1 MHVGQDSADEVTA
14 RRILH
19 DLDVADVIA
28 TSEEEARQRQAE
40 ARRGQAQLRSA
51 LRTSLQDGA
60 LPLPSPEISPPEISP
75 PESSPPERS
84 PPEISPPEITPPTAD
99 PPPAALPC
107 DALPRRPTPRFPW
120 LQSCDAQCG
129 GGCRASGAGVPR
141 ACPPLPGPPPH
152 RQDHRDAE
160 GKAVTDKAA
169 NAKFITVPAAEA
181 RAALQHAAEQGALAG
196 AQLGAEMV
204 TEQLQKEK
212 EAAVAAARAE
222 GKTEKEAAV
231 KAAHA
236 EGAVNIA
243 IMSIELRAQED
254 AVKDVIGASVA
265 AQRAAYA
272 RISTLQQQIGGGNWL
287 SAVQNAKRAAEDAKA
302 EQAAA
307 KTSNATLQAKTKE
320 LKDLIQIVD
329 PKMRAKGAALA
340 KELGS
345 EAAVRIAGHVDQLE
359 QPTPANASEVG
370 LTERHLDRLAGH
382 LESELFAGGGG
393 DISRTRLL
401 AAAIQ
406 QRPAMQRVFASSPTA
421 RRREAR
427 MNKLNEVAR
436 AMMAKCA
443 QTLKE
448 LTCTRG
454 SRAREDHERFESI
467 VASMIPDDA
476 TPENMM
482 RAIGELLEI
491 HWEQIDRAQQRQLK
505 NDGSKGAFSRSTK
518 VSSKQRKDKNV
529 TGRRQCRMYWHEQTR
544 FDTNSRKKRRLRVG
558 KNTYIEHWR
567 RIQYDTNQQMY
578 DTFLGSPEYRKYR
591 AEGGVP
597 ISETVFF
604 QEKCKCI
611 VKADHEECACPICT
625 QMQELLR
632 DWQKQREVWHRESA
646 GACPCGACDD
656 AKSPY
661 RMASHGVHELNTLLL
676 CAHELF
682 PSLQIDSGPHSCE
695 EVKFRRRQ
703 CCHVPL
709 LDKKGEKIDD
719 GCKTCGWEKRM
730 PKCPIENSAAHP
742 AEWKEYCARGP
753 SSSGSGNQEDLVTVR
768 GTRAEMM
775 AQLKKIYA
783 LWLSHSWIK
792 RWCEHQRK
800 LTYATFDVNEACIM
814 TDFSA
819 IYDHKAFASKC
830 CEQPHHSMMDVFV
843 VSWARIVNGHREVSI
858 TLILTLT
865 LTLALA
871 LTLT

>member
-1 MHVGQDSADEVTA
+1 
-14 RRILH
+14 
-19 DLDVADVIA
+19 
-28 TSEEEARQRQAE
+28 
-40 ARRGQAQLRSA
+40 
-51 LRTSLQDGA
+51 
-60 LPLPSPEISPPEISP
+60 
-75 PESSPPERS
+75 
-84 PPEISPPEITPPTAD
+84 
-99 PPPAALPC
+99 
-107 DALPRRPTPRFPW
+107 
-120 LQSCDAQCG
+120 
-129 GGCRASGAGVPR
+129 
-141 ACPPLPGPPPH
+141 
-152 RQDHRDAE
+152 
-160 GKAVTDKAA
+160 
-169 NAKFITVPAAEA
+169 
-181 RAALQHAAEQGALAG
+181 
-196 AQLGAEMV
+196 
-204 TEQLQKEK
+204 
-212 EAAVAAARAE
+212 
-222 GKTEKEAAV
+222 
-231 KAAHA
+231 
-236 EGAVNIA
+236 
-243 IMSIELRAQED
+243 
-254 AVKDVIGASVA
+254 
-265 AQRAAYA
+265 
-272 RISTLQQQIGGGNWL
+272 
-287 SAVQNAKRAAEDAKA
+287 
-302 EQAAA
+302 
-307 KTSNATLQAKTKE
+307 
-320 LKDLIQIVD
+320 
-329 PKMRAKGAALA
+329 
-340 KELGS
+340 
-345 EAAVRIAGHVDQLE
+345 
-359 QPTPANASEVG
+359 
-370 LTERHLDRLAGH
+370 
-382 LESELFAGGGG
+382 
-393 DISRTRLL
+393 
-401 AAAIQ
+401 
-406 QRPAMQRVFASSPTA
+406 
-421 RRREAR
+421 
-427 MNKLNEVAR
+427 
-436 AMMAKCA
+436 
-443 QTLKE
+443 
-448 LTCTRG
+448 
-454 SRAREDHERFESI
+454 
-467 VASMIPDDA
+467 
-476 TPENMM
+476 
-482 RAIGELLEI
+482 
-491 HWEQIDRAQQRQLK
+491 
-505 NDGSKGAFSRSTK
+505 
-518 VSSKQRKDKNV
+518 
-529 TGRRQCRMYWHEQTR
+529 MYWHEQTR

-604 QEKCKCI
+604 QRKCKCI

-843 VSWARIVNGHREVSI
+843 VSWARIVNGQREVSI
-858 TLILTLT
+858 TLISTLT